1 VKPQCVPAGMA
12 SPADRDRGFSIS
24 RRGWQST
31 GGRHRPA
38 ESTGP
43 DSPGGGRS
51 SSQRG
56 SPGGTREPVPPDQG
70 VFPALARDCSWCP
83 TFSRAGLS
91 PEPVRPRSL
100 PGRGAGR
107 SQRHFATDPENQRN
121 AMLET
126 HSLSSRRTVRDSPG
140 CGASGGWRA
149 TARTFAARR
158 CRGPPAGLESR
169 M

>member
-43 DSPGGGRS
+43 DSPGGVGLLASGPPRGAPVSPFPRNKGS
-51 SSQRG
+51 SRPSHPTVPGARLFPEPDCLQNHSDRG
-56 SPGGTREPVPPDQG
+56 HCQAEVRV
-70 VFPALARDCSWCP
+70 
-83 TFSRAGLS
+83 GLS
-91 PEPVRPRSL
+91 DASRPTPRI
-100 PGRGAGR
+100 
-107 SQRHFATDPENQRN
+107 QRN
-121 AMLET
+121 AMLRT
-126 HSLSSRRTVRDSPG
+126 HSRSSRRTVRDSSG